1 MGERR
6 REKPDGR
13 GSDDEG
19 QSDQRA
25 FAPHQSPARARIAR
39 LAKARNERELHRGLH
54 EAKGR
59 ADKCREHAV
68 GGKFEQT
75 RGGSHHEPLEL
86 DEDRSTRLD
95 RGQRQRFP
103 AQVPR

>member
-68 GGKFEQT
+68 GGKFEHT